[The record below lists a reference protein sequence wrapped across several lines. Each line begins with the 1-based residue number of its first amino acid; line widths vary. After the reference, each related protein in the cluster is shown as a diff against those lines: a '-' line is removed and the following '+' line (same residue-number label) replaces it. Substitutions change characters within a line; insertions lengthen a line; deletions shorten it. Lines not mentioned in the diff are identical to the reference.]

1 MACAVVEGAE
11 AEGAEAEGTGKAWV
25 ATCLSP
31 QAQSAS
37 SEPWEPRRRLRAE
50 ERVGEE

>member
-1 MACAVVEGAE
+1 VAYAVVACAE
-11 AEGAEAEGTGKAWV
+11 AEGAEAEGAVKAWV

-37 SEPWEPRRRLRAE
+37 FELWEPRRRLRAE
-50 ERVGEE
+50 EREEEE